1 MNRIGIVTLVTAAG
15 LALSP
20 FALAAGHLSNAHPEQ
35 RGTVRSTSQSY
46 LGIDVRDVGDDQVT
60 TLKLKD
66 THGAEIIRVDHD
78 APAGKMGLREHDVV
92 LQMNGVT
99 IDDDKQLRRMMSDC
113 PPGKMVVMVI
123 ARDGQTLTTSAAM
136 ADRAQIEHQVW
147 LRLGTP
153 TPNGPQAPDQAL
165 PTGDATVTSSGASN
179 TVPASRYSRSFL
191 SSLLTSPTYTG
202 CPARAHCARNSPSS
216 SASPAGAGLLVSQ
229 RRGQQPRRHGRHQSA
244 GDVVVRANSKKIG
257 HFHER
262 LGQDDPSKTSRAS
275 PVAVVSPARPP
286 RANHDGDA
294 GHQKALTPSIV
305 KPRCRATAQLPRP
318 PDPHLL
324 NKVRRMMRISHLF

>member
-202 CPARAHCARNSPSS
+202 VLLEPMRPQLAEFFGVPSGS
-216 SASPAGAGLLVSQ
+216 GLLVSSVADNSPAAMA
-229 RRGQQPRRHGRHQSA
+229 GIKA
-244 GDVVVRANSKKIG
+244 GDVVVRANSRPVTSMSHWTKMIREAKGKPVTVVILRDRQEKTLIITPDVK
-257 HFHER
+257 HRSALEMPT
-262 LGQDDPSKTSRAS
+262 PSPTD
-275 PVAVVSPARPP
+275 VAR
-286 RANHDGDA
+286 
-294 GHQKALTPSIV
+294 LTP
-305 KPRCRATAQLPRP
+305 L
-318 PDPHLL
+318 
-324 NKVRRMMRISHLF
+324 